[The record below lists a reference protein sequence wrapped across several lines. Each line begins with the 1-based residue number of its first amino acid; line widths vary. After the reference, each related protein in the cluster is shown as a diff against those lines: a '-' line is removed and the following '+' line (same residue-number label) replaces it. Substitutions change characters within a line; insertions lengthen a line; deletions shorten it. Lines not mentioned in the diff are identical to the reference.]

1 MALNVIS
8 NYAANVAHRY
18 LTKAD
23 AAASSSLAKLS
34 AGTRVISA
42 KDDAASMAIGSR
54 LNAEVQAQKQAQ
66 VNAIQASSMLQIAD
80 GAMAKANDIL
90 VRMKTLAVQAGS
102 GQLSDTERTML
113 DTEYQV
119 LLAEIDRI
127 ADVTKFNGVTLVDGS
142 TTTTSTLNGM
152 TTNTIEAA
160 DGFASITLGN
170 DVGNAMITVAY
181 DATTDVLTLSNL
193 ATGESQGVAIGDTA
207 IAINETQTVN
217 FDQLGITVE
226 LNAAFDKTAD
236 ITGAN
241 VFTAGSGQTGVI
253 DVSSVRISAGD
264 GSTNEV
270 DPTIVALL
278 TGGVINID
286 TTAANDADLSV
297 DGFSNGTNVVDLSS
311 TGSKSIVL
319 TNSDSVS
326 VTLTFDVTTV
336 FAADTDDSSVD
347 MSTLLSN
354 TVFGNATTSS
364 TTDFTFKL
372 GTGTTDGVDDV
383 TISVNAIS
391 AEALGLSGGDIT
403 SAANADEASGDVS
416 AALDVLNNARA
427 VVGAAQ
433 NRLEFASDNLATT
446 IENTEAA
453 RSSLLDLDVDKEM
466 TMFTSKQILVQSG
479 VSMLAQANQM
489 PQNLLKLFQ

>member
-8 NYAANVAHRY
+8 NYAANIAHRY

-54 LNAEVQAQKQAQ
+54 LNAEVQAQRQAQ
-66 VNAIQASSMLQIAD
+66 VNAGQASSMLQIAD

-102 GQLSDTERTML
+102 GQLSSTERSML

-142 TTTTSTLNGM
+142 TTTDSSINGQSAA
-152 TTNTIEAA
+152 NNLVQAA
-160 DGFASITLGN
+160 DGFQSIVLGN
-170 DVGNAMITVAY
+170 GVGTAGFSVAY
-181 DATTDVLTLSNL
+181 NSTTNVLTLTNL
-193 ATGESQGVAIGDTA
+193 TSGESQGVDIGSTA
-207 IAINETQTVN
+207 IATNATQVVN
-217 FDQLGITVE
+217 FDTLDVVVT
-226 LNAAFDKTAD
+226 LNSAFDKTTAVNPSGSY
-236 ITGAN
+236 TS
-241 VFTAGSGQTGVI
+241 AGSAGSI
-253 DVSSVRISAGD
+253 DTSTITLTSITNNTNGAIAALASQIVSVN
-264 GSTNEV
+264 T
-270 DPTIVALL
+270 
-278 TGGVINID
+278 
-286 TTAANDADLSV
+286 TTAAQTVFSIG
-297 DGFSNGTNVVDLSS
+297 GFSSATTDLTSLGNKSVTMTNGTESFVMQFTVTTAFVNNATQGSIALGDL
-311 TGSKSIVL
+311 G
-319 TNSDSVS
+319 
-326 VTLTFDVTTV
+326 TTV
-336 FAADTDDSSVD
+336 FGETGTAD
-347 MSTLLSN
+347 STS
-354 TVFGNATTSS
+354 
-364 TTDFTFKL
+364 FTFKL
-372 GTGTTDGVDDV
+372 GTGSTAGVDDV

-391 AEALGLSGGDIT
+391 SQALGINGGSVT
-403 SAANADEASGDVS
+403 TAGNADTASTAVS
-416 AALDVLNNARA
+416 AALDTLNTARA

-433 NRLEFASDNLATT
+433 NRLEFAADNLATS

-453 RSSLLDLDVDKEM
+453 RSSLLDLDVAKEM

-489 PQNLLKLFQ
+489 PQSLLKLFQ